1 MKGRHVMAWYW
12 IVAIVIAALFV
23 LSLVVYM
30 FNLDM
35 KIASKMQP
43 MLTKIYDKREREVRS

>member
-1 MKGRHVMAWYW
+1 MAWYW

-23 LSLVVYM
+23 LTLIVYM

-43 MLTKIYDKREREVRS
+43 TLNKIYDKRAREVRS